1 MGLLE
6 RDRKCVCRGHDTA
19 KGGQWIVPLKA
30 GFGSQVG
37 PGTFWMKD
45 MRGNHER
52 GRYDPNH

>member
-1 MGLLE
+1 M
-6 RDRKCVCRGHDTA
+6 CRGHDTA